1 MERTLAIIK
10 PEILKNGLMGKI
22 ISRIEEEGIKIS
34 AMKMVHLTR
43 DQAGKFYYVHKGKFF
58 YDELTE
64 YMSSGPIVVMVLSG
78 EGVIDRWRR
87 IMGATDPAKAE
98 EGTLRKLYGTNI
110 QNNAVHGSD
119 SPESASFEI
128 GFFFSTMEIE
138 NGI

>member
-10 PEILKNGLMGKI
+10 PEILRNGLVGKI

-43 DQAGKFYYVHKGKFF
+43 DQAGKFYYVHRGKFF
-58 YDELTE
+58 YDELTK

-78 EGVIDRWRR
+78 EGVIERWRR
-87 IMGATDPAKAE
+87 IMGATDPARAE
-98 EGTLRKLYGTNI
+98 EGTLRRLYGTNI

-119 SPESASFEI
+119 SPESAAFEI
-128 GFFFSTMEIE
+128 GFFFSGMEIE
-138 NGI
+138 NGA